1 MKKSDAYT
9 SSDIKK
15 MFEASTPRDFNNHLA
30 QMEKARQES
39 LGQQQQQQQQQSN
52 EQENDGNGGMTLA
65 QAESVTKPE
74 RN

>member
-30 QMEKARQES
+30 QMEKARQEA
-39 LGQQQQQQQQQSN
+39 LGQQQQQQSN

-65 QAESVTKPE
+65 QSESVTKPE